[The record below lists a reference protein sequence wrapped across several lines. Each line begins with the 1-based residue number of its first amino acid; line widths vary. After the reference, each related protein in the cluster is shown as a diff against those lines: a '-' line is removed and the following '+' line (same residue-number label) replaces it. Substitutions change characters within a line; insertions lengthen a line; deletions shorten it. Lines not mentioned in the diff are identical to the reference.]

1 MKRLLPLG
9 TIVKLKEETDKI
21 MIVSRL
27 VRKERNGEI
36 FDYCG
41 CLVPQGI
48 QNPNNVVIFN
58 HEDVNRLLFIGFQD
72 EQEIE
77 YSYTI
82 SNLDRKEL

>member
-1 MKRLLPLG
+1 MSEEEIQKYINSINAKENKSPLE
-9 TIVKLKEETDKI
+9 IIL
-21 MIVSRL
+21 
-27 VRKERNGEI
+27 KERNGEI